1 MSEYFIDTPEYIIKR
16 HEEFVNDDSGNYPLN
31 SDWTRYYIDKV
42 KDEVYNVKHQY
53 FQRDV
58 LRNNRNN
65 YPRNIYV
72 ENYKEVVGY
81 DINIRGYGEDDS
93 PFYAPYYGK
102 PNHLYLTDESPST
115 GYDPF
120 YYQSFVVKFKED
132 KGVLLCSNVDD
143 AMLAYPFYRIV
154 DGNLELVY

>member
-1 MSEYFIDTPEYIIKR
+1 MSEYFIDTPEFIIK
-16 HEEFVNDDSGNYPLN
+16 HHDKFVHDDDYGLV

-81 DINIRGYGEDDS
+81 DINNKRYTEADD
-93 PFYAPYYGK
+93 PFDPPYFGK
-102 PNHLYLTDESPST
+102 PNHLYLNDESPST

-132 KGVLLCSNVDD
+132 KGVLLCYNVDD
-143 AMLAYPFYRIV
+143 AMLAYPFYRI
-154 DGNLELVY
+154 DNEGRLEIIY